1 MTTFFLLQKST
12 FSQFAA
18 INNSSSLVFAPSYV
32 ILSFECKGDYMDMKQ
47 ADNTQYVPMLEMST
61 TSKYSDVQGSDYD
74 HPPSQKDSGGVY
86 TLLALSLFL
95 CLSSELL
102 AHARRALVLCLSHCW
117 LNGVHP
123 CQNLGLAVAC
133 NYPEK
138 IIVAH
143 T

>member
-1 MTTFFLLQKST
+1 MLQKST

-18 INNSSSLVFAPSYV
+18 TNNSSSLVFAPSYV

-61 TSKYSDVQGSDYD
+61 TSKYSDVQGSNYD

-86 TLLALSLFL
+86 AATLSLFL

-102 AHARRALVLCLSHCW
+102 AHARWALVLCLSHCW

-133 NYPEK
+133 NYTEK